1 MLYEVAILEKPTT
14 KQAEEGKVERLILG
28 PKAVIAN
35 DPQGAAIAA
44 VQGNGDLN
52 ADISR
57 LEVLVRPFA
66 GA

>member
-1 MLYEVAILEKPTT
+1 
-14 KQAEEGKVERLILG
+14 VERLILG